1 MVKEESLSDPSP
13 SYGVPSV
20 GSSGLRLTPGNEL
33 WKLSLGSGS
42 SSVGGAD

>member
-20 GSSGLRLTPGNEL
+20 GSSGLRLTPEM
-33 WKLSLGSGS
+33 SCGS
-42 SSVGGAD
+42 